1 MIAMP
6 KRPEGWVLQVSA
18 VMRGTEPNPG
28 WVPRVDLYEGP
39 DELLLRVELPG
50 AIHHGLSVH
59 FNLARNSLSV
69 KGERRAGLGLSN
81 QGFVAHQIEIED
93 GPFAREIPLPALNM
107 DIANT
112 RSTWRDGVL
121 ELRIPIVRSAPGALV
136 VETVTIK
143 SYDE

>member
-1 MIAMP
+1 MP
-6 KRPEGWVLQVSA
+6 RRPSEGWVLQVSA
-18 VMRGTEPNPG
+18 VMRGHEPNPG

-39 DELLLRVELPG
+39 DELLVRVELPG
-50 AIHHGLSVH
+50 ANHHGLSVH
-59 FNLARNSLSV
+59 FNLSRNSLTL
-69 KGERRAGLGLSN
+69 KGERRAGLGLHN

-93 GPFAREIPLPALNM
+93 GPFAREVTLPPLNM

-112 RSTWRDGVL
+112 RSAWRDGVL
-121 ELRIPIVRSAPGALV
+121 ELRIPIVRSSSGSMV